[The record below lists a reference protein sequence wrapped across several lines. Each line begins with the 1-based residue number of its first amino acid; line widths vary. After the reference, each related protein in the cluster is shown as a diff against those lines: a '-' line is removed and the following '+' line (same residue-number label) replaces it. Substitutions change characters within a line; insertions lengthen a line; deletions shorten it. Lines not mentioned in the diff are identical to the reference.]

1 MGLREEGYDGWESL
15 FKSFQLY
22 GFAGGEFDSDD
33 SRALNVARVLGPLIV
48 GVAAI
53 RGLLV
58 LSREQL
64 RLIGFRLFRHGHIVI
79 VGLGD
84 VGFTLAAEP
93 QRAGRRVIA
102 IDRDAA
108 KPSIAGCKERGISV
122 LVGDATDP
130 TCCAPH
136 ACTAPST

>member
-1 MGLREEGYDGWESL
+1 M
-15 FKSFQLY
+15 
-22 GFAGGEFDSDD
+22 
-33 SRALNVARVLGPLIV
+33 V

-64 RLIGFRLFRHGHIVI
+64 RLIGFRLFRRGHIVI

-84 VGFTLAAEP
+84 VGFRSRDLNELGA
-93 QRAGRRVIA
+93 RVIA
-102 IDRDAA
+102 IDRDAT
-108 KPSIAGCKERGISV
+108 KPSIEGCRERGISV

-130 TCCAPH
+130 TCWARP
-136 ACTAPST
+136 AFTAPSI